1 MKILKL
7 LSKYFI
13 IFIAFTF
20 LVRSANSN
28 EPVDIWNL
36 EKTENIIQNK
46 LTETNKE
53 NINDDTIQGIE
64 IGEKNKSIIVNN
76 SLGENDIKLAGLYDP
91 AENGLSIDMWS
102 YSNGDEIKN
111 ILEELNSKN
120 LSNFSEKILDVALL
134 TNSYLPSN
142 NISSEEF
149 LDFKFQYLIN
159 KKDFNLIKNFIIKN
173 PSIKNNDKL
182 IRFYV
187 DYHLSNSQIDKS
199 CEIFDYTNEVISD
212 YLNNFKIYCLIS
224 DNKKEEAQLLIDLKS
239 EFGSLDEFFL
249 KKFNILMGY
258 DQKDELSSDVNLL
271 RFHLSHKTNEIF
283 SYEPK
288 IDTPNYLWKYLSTS
302 NLLKDSNLINIENP
316 DQVKLIEKATN
327 EGAYEEEDLFNLYK
341 RFQFDISQ
349 LINVNDA
356 YKLLPDYQARALI
369 YQRLL
374 LTSDTDNSL
383 KLNLSSILY
392 KSFNESNLS
401 NAFNKEL
408 SKILNTIDEDQ
419 IPSNFTTF
427 YNQNI
432 VSDKEKKLKIKI
444 NNKIFHQSKL
454 LNYFLNK
461 MSLPKVEK
469 ETNDFLKKIKK
480 NKKYVFSKKD
490 IMMIES
496 LKSDGVQVLK
506 KYDKIYEHKKNVP
519 VEINSMMVNGETGL
533 ILLKIAYIIG
543 EDDLENIDL
552 ESINFIVGILNELN
566 TINLRNE
573 ILLTVLPLKV

>member
-1 MKILKL
+1 MKILR
-7 LSKYFI
+7 LSSKFFI
-13 IFIAFTF
+13 SLVVYIFFIN
-20 LVRSANSN
+20 SSISN
-28 EPVDIWNL
+28 EPVDIWNI
-36 EKTENIIQNK
+36 EKTENVIEKK
-46 LTETNKE
+46 LLNNNKE
-53 NINDDTIQGIE
+53 NIEGETIQEMKTGDQN
-64 IGEKNKSIIVNN
+64 KNIIVND
-76 SLGENDIKLAGLYDP
+76 SLSANDVKLAGLYDP

-102 YSNGDEIKN
+102 YSNGKEIKN
-111 ILEELNSKN
+111 ILEELNSKK

-159 KKDFNLIKNFIIKN
+159 KKDFDLIKNFIIKN

-187 DYHLSNSQIDKS
+187 DYYLSNSQLDKS
-199 CEIFDYTNEVISD
+199 CEIFDHINQVISD
-212 YLNNFKIYCLIS
+212 YLNNFKIYCLINQ
-224 DNKKEEAQLLIDLKS
+224 NKKEEAQLLIDLKS

-258 DQKDELSSDVNLL
+258 EKKDESISDKNILK
-271 RFHLSHKTNEIF
+271 FHLSHKTNEIF

-302 NLLKDSNLINIENP
+302 NLLKDSDLINIENP

-327 EGAYEEEDLFNLYK
+327 EGAYEEKELFNLYK
-341 RFQFDISQ
+341 RFQFDINQ

-356 YKLLPDYQARALI
+356 YKLLPDYQGRALI

-374 LTSDTDNSL
+374 LTSDNSL
-383 KLNLSSILY
+383 KLNLSFLLN
-392 KSFNESNLS
+392 KSFEESNLS
-401 NAFNKEL
+401 NAFNREL
-408 SKILNTIDEDQ
+408 SKILKTIDKDQ

-427 YNQNI
+427 YNHNKEL
-432 VSDKEKKLKIKI
+432 DKIKKLNIKF

-461 MSLPKVEK
+461 TSLPKVEK
-469 ETNDFLKKIKK
+469 ETNDLLKKIKK

-506 KYDKIYEHKKNVP
+506 KYDKIYEHKPNVP
-519 VEINSMMVNGETGL
+519 VEINSMIVNGETGL

-543 EDDLENIDL
+543 EDELENIDL
-552 ESINFIVGILNELN
+552 ESLNFIVGILNELN

-573 ILLTVLPLKV
+573 ILLSVLPLKV

>member
-1 MKILKL
+1 MKILRL
-7 LSKYFI
+7 LSKFFI
-13 IFIAFTF
+13 SLVVYIFFIN
-20 LVRSANSN
+20 SSISN
-28 EPVDIWNL
+28 EPVDIWNI
-36 EKTENIIQNK
+36 EKTENVIEKK
-46 LTETNKE
+46 LLNNNKE
-53 NINDDTIQGIE
+53 NIEGETIQEMKTGDQN
-64 IGEKNKSIIVNN
+64 KNIIVND
-76 SLGENDIKLAGLYDP
+76 SLSANDVKLAGLYDP

-102 YSNGDEIKN
+102 YSNGKEIKN
-111 ILEELNSKN
+111 ILEELNSKK

-159 KKDFNLIKNFIIKN
+159 KKDFDLIKNFIIKN

-187 DYHLSNSQIDKS
+187 DYHLSNSQLDKS
-199 CEIFDYTNEVISD
+199 CEIFDHVNQVISD
-212 YLNNFKIYCLIS
+212 YLNNFKIYCLINQ
-224 DNKKEEAQLLIDLKS
+224 NKKEEAQLLIDLKS
-239 EFGSLDEFFL
+239 EFGILDEFFL

-258 DQKDELSSDVNLL
+258 EKKDESISDKNILK
-271 RFHLSHKTNEIF
+271 FHLSHKTNEIF

-302 NLLKDSNLINIENP
+302 NLLKDSDLINIENP

-327 EGAYEEEDLFNLYK
+327 EGAYEEKELFNLYK
-341 RFQFDISQ
+341 RFQFDINQ

-356 YKLLPDYQARALI
+356 YKLLPDYQGRALI

-374 LTSDTDNSL
+374 LTSDNSL
-383 KLNLSSILY
+383 KLNLSSLLN
-392 KSFNESNLS
+392 KSFEESNLS
-401 NAFNKEL
+401 NAFNVEL
-408 SKILNTIDEDQ
+408 SKILKTIDKDQ

-427 YNQNI
+427 YNQNKEL
-432 VSDKEKKLKIKI
+432 DKIKKLNIKF

-461 MSLPKVEK
+461 TSLPKVEK
-469 ETNDFLKKIKK
+469 ETNDLLKKIKK

-506 KYDKIYEHKKNVP
+506 KYDKIYEHKPNVP
-519 VEINSMMVNGETGL
+519 VEINSMIVNGETGL

-543 EDDLENIDL
+543 EDELENIDL
-552 ESINFIVGILNELN
+552 ESLNFIVGILNELN

-573 ILLTVLPLKV
+573 ILLSVLPLKV

>member
-1 MKILKL
+1 MKILRL
-7 LSKYFI
+7 LSKFFI
-13 IFIAFTF
+13 SLFVYIFFIN
-20 LVRSANSN
+20 SSISN
-28 EPVDIWNL
+28 EPVDIWNI
-36 EKTENIIQNK
+36 EKTESVIEKK
-46 LTETNKE
+46 LLNNNKE
-53 NINDDTIQGIE
+53 NIESETIKE
-64 IGEKNKSIIVNN
+64 IKTGDQNKNIIVND
-76 SLGENDIKLAGLYDP
+76 SLSANDVKLAGLYDP

-102 YSNGDEIKN
+102 YSNGKEIKN
-111 ILEELNSKN
+111 ILEELNSKK

-159 KKDFNLIKNFIIKN
+159 KKDFDLIKNFIIKN

-187 DYHLSNSQIDKS
+187 DYYLSNSQLDKS
-199 CEIFDYTNEVISD
+199 CEIFDHVNQVISD
-212 YLNNFKIYCLIS
+212 YLNNFKIYCLINQ
-224 DNKKEEAQLLIDLKS
+224 NKKEEAQLLIDLKS
-239 EFGSLDEFFL
+239 EFGILDEFFL

-258 DQKDELSSDVNLL
+258 EKKDELISDKNILK
-271 RFHLSHKTNEIF
+271 FHLSHKTNEIF

-302 NLLKDSNLINIENP
+302 NLLKDSDLINIENP

-327 EGAYEEEDLFNLYK
+327 EGAYEEKELFNLYK
-341 RFQFDISQ
+341 RFKFDINQ

-356 YKLLPDYQARALI
+356 YKLLPDYQGRALI

-374 LTSDTDNSL
+374 LTSDNSL
-383 KLNLSSILY
+383 KLNLSSLLN
-392 KSFNESNLS
+392 KSFEESNLS
-401 NAFNKEL
+401 NAFNVEL
-408 SKILNTIDEDQ
+408 SKILKTIDKDQ

-427 YNQNI
+427 YNQNKEL
-432 VSDKEKKLKIKI
+432 DKIKKLNIKF

-461 MSLPKVEK
+461 TSLPKVEK
-469 ETNDFLKKIKK
+469 ETNDLLKKIKK

-506 KYDKIYEHKKNVP
+506 KYDKIYEHKPNVP
-519 VEINSMMVNGETGL
+519 VEINSMIVNGETGL

-543 EDDLENIDL
+543 EDELENIDL
-552 ESINFIVGILNELN
+552 ESLNFIVGILNELN

-573 ILLTVLPLKV
+573 ILLSVLPLKV